1 MSYRICLLSL
11 WDVCSIKWLI
21 EFRWAETGRYSHCS
35 SKSWSIALIGLEIDG
50 EIALRIRRSMVIKS
64 TFPTAADRPNQ
75 DQRRVVETYHTSHGI
90 WNLFPVLR
98 LSPFNKAVSASEPVA
113 LRLASS
119 SSSFDRDLNIS
130 GNPKKWAS
138 EISSQSSSTAAGW
151 LLRCGWCLH
160 AAQEMTLIMLPM
172 AAYLHFIH
180 IYCGGRLVSLFIVEN
195 RKIPT
200 TTTTT

>member
-21 EFRWAETGRYSHCS
+21 EFRWVETGRYSHCS

-75 DQRRVVETYHTSHGI
+75 DQGEGGRVETYTSHGI

-98 LSPFNKAVSASEPVA
+98 LSPFNKAVSTSEPVA
-113 LRLASS
+113 LRLASSS

-138 EISSQSSSTAAGW
+138 EISSQSSSTAEVRLMPSCCSRNDPHYASYG
-151 LLRCGWCLH
+151 CLSTFH
-160 AAQEMTLIMLPM
+160 SYILWWSV
-172 AAYLHFIH
+172 
-180 IYCGGRLVSLFIVEN
+180 G
-195 RKIPT
+195 
-200 TTTTT
+200 